1 MARMIPQKI
10 SSTTKSNA
18 EKTLFQIFE
27 KKLSDDYIVFHG
39 TWWQD
44 IKYIPPDREADF
56 IIIHPE
62 QGILILEAKGGEIRY
77 DPLNKA
83 WYQNERKMKISPFTQ
98 ARDINF
104 KFLDFLRKHDEFKNK
119 DFCIGQ
125 CVAFPEIDEVVN
137 NLPSE
142 APQEILLLRPQLG
155 NISGWISSVFD
166 RYKGERHFTKLGD
179 QRTDLIIKL
188 ISPSTEFKKYIA
200 SDIRET
206 NQEIIQLT
214 QQQFDILNNLSQHPE
229 CIVRGCAG
237 SGKTQLAIEKARR
250 LCQHLVKTL
259 VICKSNNLSLY
270 LAASLQDE
278 IKRGYCVVSSFEEI
292 YPRKSQLTF
301 DFTAIILDEGQ
312 DFEFKETNYLKKL
325 IPDDGIFY
333 IFQDSNQ
340 KNFKKENKLT
350 LQVHPTVL
358 NKNCRNTHQIF
369 KYAEPFVS
377 CSHAINSSKMEGRDV
392 VSRVYEET
400 DDIFSLLEEDIT
412 NLVNN
417 HNVLPNQIVILTDM
431 YPSEKSRLS
440 QYSHIDRF
448 DLKPYSFNQ
457 DKNTIQWSNIGMYKG
472 LESDVIMLFFEKEKK
487 LIPSNWD
494 IADRYVGATRAK
506 SFLVVYEPP
515 DRDIDF

>member
-1 MARMIPQKI
+1 MARMIPQKL
-10 SSTTKSNA
+10 SSTTKSKA

-27 KKLSDDYIVFHG
+27 KDLSDDYIVFHG

-44 IKYIPPDREADF
+44 IKYIPQDREADF

-77 DPLNKA
+77 DPVNMD
-83 WYQNERKMKISPFTQ
+83 WYQYENKMKISPFKQ
-98 ARDINF
+98 ARDIKY
-104 KFLDFLRKHDEFKNK
+104 KFLDFLSKHNEFKNK
-119 DFCIGQ
+119 DFCRGH
-125 CVAFPEIDEVVN
+125 CVAFPDIDEVVN

-166 RYKGERHFTKLGD
+166 RYKGKGHFTKLGD
-179 QRTDLIIKL
+179 QRTDLIINL
-188 ISPSTEFKKYIA
+188 ISPSTVFKKYIVN
-200 SDIRET
+200 DIGEN
-206 NQEIIQLT
+206 NQEILQLT
-214 QQQFDILNNLSQHPE
+214 QQQYDILNNLSQHPE
-229 CIVRGCAG
+229 CIVLGCAG

-259 VICKSNNLSLY
+259 VVCKSNNLALY

-278 IKRGYCVVSSFEEI
+278 IKRGYCVVSSFKEI
-292 YPRKSQLTF
+292 YPIKSQLTF

-312 DFEFKETNYLKKL
+312 DFEFKETNYLKQL
-325 IPDDGIFY
+325 IPDNGIFY

-340 KNFKKENKLT
+340 KISKKENKLA

-358 NKNCRNTHQIF
+358 EKNCRNTHKIF

-377 CSHAINSSKMEGRDV
+377 CYHAIKSSLMEGRDV
-392 VSRVYEET
+392 VSQIYEDT
-400 DDIFSLLEEDIT
+400 DDIFILLENDIT
-412 NLVNN
+412 DIVDN

-431 YPSEKSRLS
+431 YPSSNSILS

-448 DLKPYSFNQ
+448 DLKPYSFNK
-457 DKNTIQWSNIGMYKG
+457 DENTIQWSNIGMYKG